1 MVFEK
6 IKRFFKGQHLHIP
19 KIYLAKSVHD
29 IEAGTIIF
37 LPVDTCRLNCGLTG
51 IVTYKKGVAPAKT
64 ISLERIE
71 SVLLHMRSFTLQK
84 LKGSPGL
91 AERYIGGKDS
101 IRELEDLIL
110 SLKSPASL
118 FALCKEEALREKLE
132 DISRMLGTLILEEE
146 DQRRQHGAFLSP
158 EENEGVI
165 NRITQLKDLRWCITD
180 EILQNLERIEA
191 LSGSNTKEI
200 DFPVFRRLKHI
211 NTLLNNLDRLEVR
224 GRDSAGIS
232 VITVIDKE
240 DYKTF
245 EGELAKRGLQK
256 ELYDRQQGALL
267 LNRDITVHQ
276 GNGTVSIAFT
286 YKIAEQVGHL
296 GDNVRYLRVQI
307 HDDRVFQLLLAGPNI
322 HQSTLA
328 HTRWASV
335 GEISEPNCHPVDNS
349 LEFDGNAHPLEGSPG
364 IIHVCL
370 NGDIDNYE
378 ALKEKFESDTGRS
391 IPSRISTD
399 TKIIPLSIE
408 SYYRSGLSI
417 EESFRLAVN
426 DFTGSHAIAMHTDL
440 APGKIFLAL
449 RGSGQ
454 SLYVGLGE
462 EHYITASE
470 IYGLVEQTSRYIK
483 LEGERG
489 ADGPGEK
496 NGGQIVILDQDS
508 SGELSGIKTLR
519 YNGEPFLLTQESIR
533 HTEITSRD
541 IDRQSFSHYFL
552 KEIYESPESVEKTIQ
567 NGWGIVQTNER
578 PHPLLLLGE
587 DVLTPSLRDAFRHNR
602 IRRILFIG
610 QGTAGIAAC
619 GCAELLK
626 AYLTDRTIHIS
637 PLKASEFSG
646 HLAKEDLTDTLVVAI
661 TQSGTTTDT
670 NMAVDMARNRGAH
683 TLAIVNRRDSAI
695 TFKADGVL
703 YTSTGRDIEMSV
715 ASTKAYYSQ
724 IAAGGVLG
732 LALAHLLGMKDD
744 DFILGEVQ
752 RLMRIPSL
760 MRKVLE
766 QEEEIARSAATFAP
780 TKKYWAVVG
789 SGFNKISADEIR
801 IKLSELCYKTISSDV
816 VEDKKHI
823 DLSSEPLI
831 VVCAAGNKGDVINDI
846 IKDTAIFKA
855 HNATTIVIATEGEDG
870 FRRYADSLIYVPEI
884 EERFSPILTTVAGH
898 LWGYHAARAINNE
911 SRFLFG
917 FREEINDYLSESL
930 KKGMDIYHIVLDRVL
945 QEKTAKFFSRFK
957 QRLDEKRYAAAMAPA
972 TAADL
977 TLLLKYLSG
986 RLPTSDFELDF
997 GISGTAPNMFAAFS
1011 TCIGEAVNDLARP
1024 IDAIRH
1030 QAKTVTVGTSRMWEP
1045 VQGMLFEILKVNGF
1059 DTGNLTN
1066 KNVLVLTHLQE
1077 IIEEVKGETLYGIS
1091 GLAYTGEP
1099 LDDSKIRLIQKK
1111 GTSSGI
1117 VSRVEGEQ
1125 GLKGTKR
1132 IIVKSGNVFIGKGRV
1147 DDRSIVIIP
1156 LIKKGP
1162 HIDHLMLLEVGF
1174 KKDIELRKKVKA
1186 LGEKYTHIKNIVE
1199 EMGLPWNDEL
1209 LSLLN
1214 AEDLFGRSAEKIA
1227 EFIVSRSSGDKSID
1241 KD

>member
-1 MVFEK
+1 MTFMVFDK
-6 IKRFFKGQHLHIP
+6 IKGFLKRRHLHIP

-29 IEAGTIIF
+29 VEVGAVIF
-37 LPVDTCRLNCGLTG
+37 LPVYTCRLNCGLTG
-51 IVTYKKGVAPAKT
+51 IITYKKGAAAAKT

-71 SVLLHMRSFTLQK
+71 SVVLHMRSFALQK
-84 LKGSPGL
+84 LKGSPG
-91 AERYIGGKDS
+91 KNS
-101 IRELEDLIL
+101 IRELRDHLL

-118 FALCKEEALREKLE
+118 LALFKGKSLREKLE
-132 DISRMLGTLILEEE
+132 DVSPILGALILEVQ
-146 DQRRQHGAFLSP
+146 DQCSRRGAFLSP
-158 EENEGVI
+158 EENEVVI
-165 NRITQLKDLRWCITD
+165 NRITQLKDLQWCITD
-180 EILQNLERIEA
+180 EILKNLERIEA
-191 LSGSNTKEI
+191 LSGSSTQEI
-200 DFPVFRRLKHI
+200 GFPVFRRLKHI

-232 VITVIDKE
+232 VITVLEKE
-240 DYKTF
+240 EYEKFAGNLEKQDLLDEF
-245 EGELAKRGLQK
+245 HA
-256 ELYDRQQGALL
+256 RQQGGLL
-267 LNRDITVHQ
+267 LNRDITVRH
-276 GNGTVSIAFT
+276 GNGTVSIAVT
-286 YKIAEQVGHL
+286 YKIAEQIGRL
-296 GDNVRYLRVQI
+296 GDNVRYLRAQI
-307 HDDRVFQLLLAGPNI
+307 HDDKIFQLLLACPNSS
-322 HQSTLA
+322 QSIFA

-335 GEISEPNCHPVDNS
+335 GEISEANCHPVDNI
-349 LEFDGNAHPLEGSPG
+349 LELDGNGYSCRNSAG

-378 ALKEKFESDTGRS
+378 TLKERFESTTGRS
-391 IPSRISTD
+391 IPSRITTD

-408 SYYRSGLSI
+408 SYCRSGFSI

-440 APGKIFLAL
+440 APGKLFLAVK
-449 RGSGQ
+449 GSGQ

-470 IYGLVEQTSRYIK
+470 IYGLVEETSRYIK
-483 LEGERG
+483 LQGERE
-489 ADGPGEK
+489 ADGPGGK
-496 NGGQIVILDQDS
+496 KGGQIVILDQDS
-508 SGELSGIKTLR
+508 EGEFNGIKTLR
-519 YNGEPFLLTQESIR
+519 YNGEPFSLTRESIR

-541 IDRQSFSHYFL
+541 IDRQSFPHYFL
-552 KEIYESPESVEKTIQ
+552 KEISESPESVEKTIR
-567 NGWGIVQTNER
+567 NGWSIVKKNSGS
-578 PHPLLLLGE
+578 HPLLLLGE
-587 DVLTPSLRDAFRHNR
+587 DVFTPSLQDAFRHNR

-626 AYLTDRTIHIS
+626 VYLTDSAIHIA

-646 HLAKEDLTDTLVVAI
+646 YLGQKDLTDTLLVAI

-683 TLAIVNRRDSAI
+683 TIAIVNRRDSDI

-732 LALAHLLGMKDD
+732 LALAHLLGTNDD

-766 QEEEIARSAATFAP
+766 QEEEIARSATTFAP
-780 TKKYWAVVG
+780 TKNYWAVVG
-789 SGFNKISADEIR
+789 SGYNKISADEIR
-801 IKLSELCYKTISSDV
+801 IKLSELCYKTISSDM

-855 HNATTIVIATEGEDG
+855 HNAATIVIATEGEDG

-884 EERFSPILTTVAGH
+884 EERFSPILTTMAGH
-898 LWGYHAARAINNE
+898 LWGYHAAKALHNE
-911 SRFLFG
+911 SRFLFD
-917 FREEINDYLSESL
+917 FRKEINDYLSESFN
-930 KKGMDIYHIVLDRVL
+930 KGIDIYHIVLDRIL
-945 QEKTAKFFSRFK
+945 QEKTAKFFSQFK
-957 QRLDEKRYAAAMAPA
+957 QRLHEKRYAAAMAPT
-972 TAADL
+972 TASDL

-997 GISGTAPNMFAAFS
+997 GTSGTAPNMFAAFF
-1011 TCIGEAVNDLARP
+1011 TCMSEAVNDLARP

-1030 QAKTVTVGTSRMWEP
+1030 QAKTVTVGTSRIWAP
-1045 VQGMLFEILKVNGF
+1045 VQGILFDSLTVSGF

-1077 IIEEVKGETLYGIS
+1077 IIEEVKGETLYEIS

-1099 LDDSKIRLIQKK
+1099 LDDSKIKLIQKR
-1111 GTSSGI
+1111 GTSLGI
-1117 VSRVEGEQ
+1117 ISRIEGQQE
-1125 GLKGTKR
+1125 LKGTKR
-1132 IIVKSGNVFIGKGRV
+1132 IIVKSGNVFIGRV

-1162 HIDHLMLLEVGF
+1162 HVDHLMLLEVGF
-1174 KKDIELRKKVKA
+1174 KKNIELRKKVRA

-1199 EMGLPWNDEL
+1199 EMGLPWTDEL
-1209 LSLLN
+1209 LDLPTI
-1214 AEDLFGRSAEKIA
+1214 EDLFGRSAEKIA
-1227 EFIVSRSSGDKSID
+1227 EFIVSRSSGDASLD
-1241 KD
+1241 KG

>member
-1 MVFEK
+1 MSLVK
-6 IKRFFKGQHLHIP
+6 IKRILSRHLHIP
-19 KIYLAKSVHD
+19 KICLAKSVHEV
-29 IEAGTIIF
+29 EAGAIIF
-37 LPVDTCRLNCGLTG
+37 FPVYTCRLNCGLTG
-51 IVTYKKGVAPAKT
+51 IVAYKKGAAPAKT
-64 ISLERIE
+64 ISPERIE
-71 SVLLHMRSFTLQK
+71 SILLHMRSLTLQK

-91 AERYIGGKDS
+91 FENHRGGEDS
-101 IRELEDLIL
+101 IQELQDLLL
-110 SLKSPASL
+110 SLKSPAPL
-118 FALCKEEALREKLE
+118 LALSKDKSLRERLE
-132 DISRMLGTLILEEE
+132 DISQILGALIREEQG
-146 DQRRQHGAFLSP
+146 QRSQHGAFLSS
-158 EENEGVI
+158 EQNADII
-165 NRITQLKDLRWCITD
+165 NKITQLKDLQWCITD
-180 EILQNLERIEA
+180 EILKNLERIEA
-191 LSGSNTKEI
+191 LSGSNTQEI
-200 DFPVFRRLKHI
+200 AFPVFRRLKHI
-211 NTLLNNLDRLEVR
+211 NALLNNLDRLEVR

-232 VITVIDKE
+232 VITVIDKQE
-240 DYKTF
+240 YKTF
-245 EGELAKRGLQK
+245 EGNLEKQGLLD
-256 ELYDRQQGALL
+256 EFHARQQGDLL
-267 LNRDITVHQ
+267 LNRDITVRH
-276 GNGTVSIAFT
+276 GNGTVSIAVT
-286 YKIAEQVGHL
+286 YKIAEQIGHL
-296 GDNVRYLRVQI
+296 GDNLRYLRAQI
-307 HDDRVFQLLLAGPNI
+307 HDDRVFQLLLAVPNSR
-322 HQSTLA
+322 QSVLG

-335 GEISEPNCHPVDNS
+335 GEISEPNCHPVDNI
-349 LEFDGNAHPLEGSPG
+349 LEFDGNGYSRRNSAG

-378 ALKEKFESDTGRS
+378 TLKEKFESETGRS
-391 IPSRISTD
+391 LPSRISTD

-408 SYYRSGLSI
+408 SYHRRGLSI

-426 DFTGSHAIAMHTDL
+426 DFAGSHAIAMHTDL

-449 RGSGQ
+449 RGAGQ

-470 IYGLVEQTSRYIK
+470 IYGLVEETSRYVK
-483 LEGERG
+483 LEGEKG
-489 ADGPGEK
+489 TEGPGGN

-508 SGELSGIKTLR
+508 AGDLSGIKTLR
-519 YNGEPFLLTQESIR
+519 YNGEPLLLTRESIR
-533 HTEITSRD
+533 HTEITARD
-541 IDRQSFSHYFL
+541 IDRQSFPHYFL
-552 KEIYESPESVEKTIQ
+552 KEVYESPESVEKTIQ
-567 NGWGIVQTNER
+567 NGWGIVRKDNGF
-578 PHPLLLLGE
+578 HPVLLLGE
-587 DVLTPSLRDAFRHNR
+587 DVFTPSLQDAFRCNR
-602 IRRILFIG
+602 IRKILFIG

-626 AYLTDRTIHIS
+626 AYLTDSTIHIA

-646 HLAKEDLTDTLVVAI
+646 HLGQEDLSDTLLVAI

-683 TLAIVNRRDSAI
+683 TVAIVNRRDSDI
-695 TFKADGVL
+695 TFKVDGVL

-780 TKKYWAVVG
+780 TKRYWAVVG
-789 SGFNKISADEIR
+789 SGYNKISADEIR
-801 IKLSELCYKTISSDV
+801 IKLSELCYKTISSDM

-831 VVCAAGNKGDVINDI
+831 MICAAGNKGDVVNDI
-846 IKDTAIFKA
+846 MKDTAIFKA
-855 HNATTIVIATEGEDG
+855 HNAATIVIATEDQEG

-884 EERFSPILTTVAGH
+884 EERFSPILSTMAGH
-898 LWGYHAARAINNE
+898 LWGYHAAMAIHNE
-911 SRFLFG
+911 SRFLFD
-917 FREEINDYLSESL
+917 FRKELNDYLSESL
-930 KKGMDIYHIVLDRVL
+930 IKGMDIYHIVLDRIL
-945 QEKTAKFFSRFK
+945 QEKTAKFFSQFK
-957 QRLDEKRYAAAMAPA
+957 QRLNENRYAAAMAPT
-972 TAADL
+972 TASDL

-997 GISGTAPNMFAAFS
+997 GISGTAPNIFGAFFDCMS
-1011 TCIGEAVNDLARP
+1011 EAVNNLARP

-1030 QAKTVTVGTSRMWEP
+1030 QAKTVTVGTSRMWTP
-1045 VQGMLFEILKVNGF
+1045 VQGILFETLKVNGF

-1066 KNVLVLTHLQE
+1066 KSVAVLTHIQE
-1077 IIEEVKGETLYGIS
+1077 TIDEIKGETLYGIG

-1099 LDDSKIRLIQKK
+1099 SDDSKIWLIQKR
-1111 GTSSGI
+1111 GTSLGI
-1117 VSRVEGEQ
+1117 ISRVEAQQE
-1125 GLKGTKR
+1125 LKGTKR

-1162 HIDHLMLLEVGF
+1162 HVDHLILLEVGF

-1199 EMGLPWNDEL
+1199 EMGLPWNDKL
-1209 LSLLN
+1209 LSLLDE
-1214 AEDLFGRSAEKIA
+1214 EDLFGRSAEKIA
-1227 EFIVSRSSGDKSID
+1227 EFIVSRSSGDTSTD

>member
-1 MVFEK
+1 V
-6 IKRFFKGQHLHIP
+6 
-19 KIYLAKSVHD
+19 
-29 IEAGTIIF
+29 
-37 LPVDTCRLNCGLTG
+37 
-51 IVTYKKGVAPAKT
+51 
-64 ISLERIE
+64 
-71 SVLLHMRSFTLQK
+71 
-84 LKGSPGL
+84 
-91 AERYIGGKDS
+91 
-101 IRELEDLIL
+101 
-110 SLKSPASL
+110 
-118 FALCKEEALREKLE
+118 
-132 DISRMLGTLILEEE
+132 
-146 DQRRQHGAFLSP
+146 
-158 EENEGVI
+158 
-165 NRITQLKDLRWCITD
+165 
-180 EILQNLERIEA
+180 
-191 LSGSNTKEI
+191 
-200 DFPVFRRLKHI
+200 
-211 NTLLNNLDRLEVR
+211 
-224 GRDSAGIS
+224 
-232 VITVIDKE
+232 
-240 DYKTF
+240 
-245 EGELAKRGLQK
+245 
-256 ELYDRQQGALL
+256 
-267 LNRDITVHQ
+267 
-276 GNGTVSIAFT
+276 
-286 YKIAEQVGHL
+286 
-296 GDNVRYLRVQI
+296 
-307 HDDRVFQLLLAGPNI
+307 
-322 HQSTLA
+322 LA

-349 LEFDGNAHPLEGSPG
+349 LEIDRKGYNLEGSPG

-378 ALKEKFESDTGRS
+378 ALKEKFESSTGRS
-391 IPSRISTD
+391 IPGRITTD
-399 TKIIPLSIE
+399 TKIIPLSIDA
-408 SYYRSGLSI
+408 YYRSGNSI

-426 DFTGSHAIAMHTDL
+426 DFKGSHAIAMHTDL

-454 SLYVGLGE
+454 SLYVGLGAE
-462 EHYITASE
+462 QYITASE
-470 IYGLVEQTSRYIK
+470 IYGLVEETSRYIK
-483 LEGERG
+483 LEGG
-489 ADGPGEK
+489 KDADRPGGK

-519 YNGEPFLLTQESIR
+519 YNGEPLRFSQESVH
-533 HTEITSRD
+533 HTKITGRD
-541 IDRQSFSHYFL
+541 IDRQNFSHYFL
-552 KEIYESPESVEKTIQ
+552 KEIFESPESVEKTIQ
-567 NGWGIVQTNER
+567 NGWGIVQKNRR

-587 DVLTPSLRDAFRHNR
+587 SVLTPALLDAFRHNR

-626 AYLTDRTIHIS
+626 TYLTDRTIHIA

-670 NMAVDMARNRGAH
+670 NMAVDMARERGAH
-683 TLAIVNRRDSAI
+683 TLAIVNRRDSDI

-732 LALAHLLGMKDD
+732 LALAHVLGMRDD

-766 QEEEIARSAATFAP
+766 REGEIARSAATFAP
-780 TKKYWAVVG
+780 AKRYWAVVG
-789 SGFNKISADEIR
+789 SGYNKISADEIR
-801 IKLSELCYKTISSDV
+801 IKLSELCYKTISSDM

-855 HNATTIVIATEGEDG
+855 HNATTIVIATEGEEG
-870 FRRYADSLIYVPEI
+870 LRRYADSLIYVPEI

-898 LWGYHAARAINNE
+898 LWGYHAAGAIHNE
-911 SRFLFG
+911 SRFLFD

-945 QEKTAKFFSRFK
+945 QEKTAKFFSQFK
-957 QRLDEKRYAAAMAPA
+957 QRLDEKRYAAAMAPT
-972 TAADL
+972 TASDL

-997 GISGTAPNMFAAFS
+997 GINGTAPNMFAAFS
-1011 TCIGEAVNDLARP
+1011 TCIGEAINDLSRP

-1045 VQGMLFEILKVNGF
+1045 MQGILFETLKVNGF

-1117 VSRVEGEQ
+1117 LSRVEGEQ

-1147 DDRSIVIIP
+1147 DNRSIMIIP

-1186 LGEKYTHIKNIVE
+1186 LGEKYAHIKNIVE
-1199 EMGLPWNDEL
+1199 EMGISWRDEYLNL
-1209 LSLLN
+1209 L
-1214 AEDLFGRSAEKIA
+1214 EVDKLFGKSAEKIA
-1227 EFIVSRSSGDKSID
+1227 EFIISSCFTGKF
-1241 KD
+1241 

>member
-1 MVFEK
+1 MSLEK
-6 IKRFFKGQHLHIP
+6 IKRIFKRHLHIP
-19 KIYLAKSVHD
+19 KIYLAKSVHAV
-29 IEAGTIIF
+29 EADAIIV
-37 LPVDTCRLNCGLTG
+37 LPVYTCRLNCGLTG
-51 IVTYKKGVAPAKT
+51 IVTYKKGVAPPKN

-71 SVLLHMRSFTLQK
+71 SLVLHMRSFTLQK
-84 LKGSPGL
+84 LRGAPGL
-91 AERYIGGKDS
+91 AENYVGGEDS
-101 IRELEDLIL
+101 MRELRELL
-110 SLKSPASL
+110 LCLKAPTSL
-118 FALCKEEALREKLE
+118 FALFKDKSLREKPE
-132 DISRMLGTLILEEE
+132 DISHILGALILEEE
-146 DQRRQHGAFLSP
+146 DQRRQHRAFLSP

-165 NRITQLKDLRWCITD
+165 KRITQLKDLRWCITD
-180 EILQNLERIEA
+180 EIAKNLERIEA
-191 LSGSNTKEI
+191 LSSSGVKEI
-200 DFPVFRRLKHI
+200 DFSVFRQLKYI

-232 VITVIDKE
+232 VITIIEKE

-245 EGELAKRGLQK
+245 EGELAKRGLLD
-256 ELYDRQQGALL
+256 EFYARQQGDLL
-267 LNRDITVHQ
+267 LNRDITARH

-286 YKIAEQVGHL
+286 YKIAAQVGHL
-296 GDNVRYLRVQI
+296 GDNVRYLRAQI
-307 HDDRVFQLLLAGPNI
+307 HDDRIFQLLLASPNS
-322 HQSTLA
+322 HQSVLA

-335 GEISEPNCHPVDNS
+335 GEISEPNCHPVDNI
-349 LEFDGNAHPLEGSPG
+349 LEFDGKGHPLEGSPG

-391 IPSRISTD
+391 MPGQITTD

-408 SYYRSGLSI
+408 SYYRSGHSV

-454 SLYVGLGE
+454 SLYVGLGA

-470 IYGLVEQTSRYIK
+470 IYGLVEETSRYIK
-483 LEGERG
+483 LEGG
-489 ADGPGEK
+489 KGTDGSGWK
-496 NGGQIVILDQDS
+496 NGGQIAILDQDS

-519 YNGEPFLLTQESIR
+519 YNGGPLRLTQESV
-533 HTEITSRD
+533 HLTEITSRD
-541 IDRQSFSHYFL
+541 IDRQNFSHYFL

-567 NGWGIVQTNER
+567 NGWGIVQANRR

-587 DVLTPSLRDAFRHNR
+587 DLLTPSLRDAFRHNR

-626 AYLTDRTIHIS
+626 AYLTDRTIYIA

-646 HLAKEDLTDTLVVAI
+646 HLAKEALTDTLVVAI

-683 TLAIVNRRDSAI
+683 TLAIVNRRDSDI
-695 TFKADGVL
+695 TFKVDGVL

-732 LALAHLLGMKDD
+732 LALARLIGMKDD
-744 DFILGEVQ
+744 DFILAELQ

-766 QEEEIARSAATFAP
+766 QEGEIARSATTFAP
-780 TKKYWAVVG
+780 TKTYWAVVG
-789 SGFNKISADEIR
+789 SGYNKISADEIR
-801 IKLSELCYKTISSDV
+801 IKLSELCYKTISSDM

-855 HNATTIVIATEGEDG
+855 HKATTIVIATEGEDG

-898 LWGYHAARAINNE
+898 LWGYHAARAIHNE
-911 SRFLFG
+911 SRFLFD

-945 QEKTAKFFSRFK
+945 QEKTAKFFSQFK
-957 QRLDEKRYAAAMAPA
+957 QRLDEKRYAAAMAPT
-972 TAADL
+972 TASDL

-1011 TCIGEAVNDLARP
+1011 TCIGEAINDLARP

-1045 VQGMLFEILKVNGF
+1045 VQGILFETLKVNGF
-1059 DTGNLTN
+1059 DMGNLTN

-1077 IIEEVKGETLYGIS
+1077 IIDEVKGETLYGIS

-1111 GTSSGI
+1111 GTSSVI

-1147 DDRSIVIIP
+1147 DDRSIVIMP

-1227 EFIVSRSSGDKSID
+1227 EFIISRSSGAKTAP
-1241 KD
+1241 